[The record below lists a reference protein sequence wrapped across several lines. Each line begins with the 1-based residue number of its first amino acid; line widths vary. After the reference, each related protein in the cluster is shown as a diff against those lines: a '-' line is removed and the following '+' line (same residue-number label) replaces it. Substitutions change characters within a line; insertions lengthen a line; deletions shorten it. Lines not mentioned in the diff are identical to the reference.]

1 MVKPTEPKEKTVKSP
16 QPIYISAIGLYVPDK
31 IVTNDDLARSV
42 DTSDEW
48 IHSHT
53 GIRERRIAAKDEKCS
68 DLAVK
73 AALDLF
79 AKSNRS
85 KEEIDGIVVAT
96 ATADHYGFPSTAC
109 IVAEKLGI
117 KGSAAL
123 DIGAGCTGFI
133 YALEVARG
141 MILSGSMTK
150 ALVFGSEKLSDV
162 VNWDDRNTC
171 VLFGDGAGCVLLEKT
186 NEPKGI
192 IDSTL
197 HAEGAGSLALAI
209 TEDTQTITMEGR
221 AVYAFAVRAIGD
233 TVLELLKR
241 NDLTIEDI
249 TWIVPHQAN
258 KRIIAA
264 CSKRYG
270 FDSSLFYMNIERYAN
285 TSAASI
291 PIALAEMKEKGLLK
305 SGQKFL
311 FVGFGAGL
319 TYGGTLIQW

>member
-1 MVKPTEPKEKTVKSP
+1 MKSP
-16 QPIYISAIGLYVPDK
+16 QPIYISSIGYYVPEK
-31 IVTNDDLARSV
+31 IVTNNDLARSV
-42 DTSDEW
+42 ETNDEW

-53 GIRERRIAAKDEKCS
+53 GIRERRIADANEKCS

-79 AKSNRS
+79 AKSNRN
-85 KEEIDGIVVAT
+85 KDEIDGIVVAT
-96 ATADHYGFPSTAC
+96 ATSDHYGFPSTAC

-117 KGSAAL
+117 KGAAAL

-133 YALEVARG
+133 YALEVARA
-141 MILSGSMTK
+141 MIMSGSMTK

-162 VNWDDRNTC
+162 VDWNDRNTC
-171 VLFGDGAGCVLLEKT
+171 VLFGDGAGCVLLERT
-186 NEPKGI
+186 EEQKGI
-192 IDSTL
+192 IDCTL
-197 HAEGAGSLALAI
+197 HSEGAGSLSLTI
-209 TEDTQTITMEGR
+209 TEDTKTITMDGR
-221 AVYAFAVRAIGD
+221 AVYSFAVRAIGD

-241 NDLTIEDI
+241 NDLTIGDI

-258 KRIIAA
+258 NRIIAA

-270 FDSSLFYMNIERYAN
+270 FDPSRFYMNIERYAN

-291 PIALAEMKEKGLLK
+291 PIALAEMEERGLLANGDK
-305 SGQKFL
+305 IL

>member
-1 MVKPTEPKEKTVKSP
+1 MKSP
-16 QPIYISAIGLYVPDK
+16 QPIYISAIGYYVPEK
-31 IVTNDDLARSV
+31 IVTNNDLARSV
-42 DTSDEW
+42 ETNDEW

-53 GIRERRIAAKDEKCS
+53 GIRERRIAGANEKCS

-73 AALDLF
+73 AALHLF
-79 AKSNRS
+79 KKNKRN
-85 KEEIDGIVVAT
+85 KDEIDGIVVAT
-96 ATADHYGFPSTAC
+96 ATSDHYGFPSTAC

-117 KGSAAL
+117 KGAAAL

-133 YALEVARG
+133 YALEVARA
-141 MILSGSMTK
+141 MIMSSSMTK

-162 VNWDDRNTC
+162 VNWNDRNTC
-171 VLFGDGAGCVLLEKT
+171 VLFGDGAGCVLLERT
-186 NEPKGI
+186 EEQKGI
-192 IDSTL
+192 LDCPL
-197 HAEGAGSLALAI
+197 HSEGAGSLALTI
-209 TEDTQTITMEGR
+209 TEDTKTITMDGR
-221 AVYAFAVRAIGD
+221 AVYSFAVRAIGN

-241 NDLTIEDI
+241 NDLTIKDI

-258 KRIIAA
+258 NRIIAA

-270 FDSSLFYMNIERYAN
+270 FDPSRFYMNIDRYAN

-291 PIALAEMKEKGLLK
+291 PIALAEMEERGLLANGDK
-305 SGQKFL
+305 IL

>member
-1 MVKPTEPKEKTVKSP
+1 MKSP
-16 QPIYISAIGLYVPDK
+16 QPIYISAIGQYVPKK
-31 IVTNDDLARSV
+31 IVTNTDLAQSV

-53 GIRERRIAAKDEKCS
+53 GIRERRIAAKEERCS

-85 KEEIDGIVVAT
+85 KDEIDGIVVAT

-109 IVAEKLGI
+109 IVAEKLDI
-117 KGSAAL
+117 KGAAAL

-141 MILSGSMTK
+141 MIMSGSMSK
-150 ALVFGSEKLSDV
+150 ALVIGSEKLSDV
-162 VNWDDRNTC
+162 VNWKDRNTC
-171 VLFGDGAGCVLLEKT
+171 VLFGDGAGCVLLERT
-186 NEPKGI
+186 DEQKGI

-197 HAEGAGSLALAI
+197 HAEGKGSLSLAI
-209 TEDTQTITMEGR
+209 TRDTQTITMEGR
-221 AVYAFAVRAIGD
+221 AVYAFAVRAIGE
-233 TVLELLKR
+233 TVLELLNR
-241 NDLTIEDI
+241 NNLTIGDI

-270 FDSSLFYMNIERYAN
+270 FDSSLFYMNIDRYAN

-291 PIALAEMKEKGLLK
+291 PIALAEMEERGLLK
-305 SGQKFL
+305 SGQKIL

>member
-1 MVKPTEPKEKTVKSP
+1 MKSP
-16 QPIYISAIGLYVPDK
+16 QPIYISAIGCYVPEK
-31 IVTNDDLARSV
+31 IVTNNDLAQSV

-53 GIRERRIAAKDEKCS
+53 GIRERRIAKPEEQCS
-68 DLAVK
+68 DLAVN

-79 AKSNRS
+79 AKSNR
-85 KEEIDGIVVAT
+85 KREEIDGIVVAT

-117 KGSAAL
+117 KGAAAF

-133 YALEVARG
+133 YALEIARG
-141 MILSGSMTK
+141 MIMSGSMTK

-162 VNWDDRNTC
+162 VNWKDRNTC
-171 VLFGDGAGCVLLEKT
+171 VLFGDGAGCVLLEKSE
-186 NEPKGI
+186 EPKGI
-192 IDSTL
+192 IDTTL

-209 TEDTQTITMEGR
+209 TQDTQTITMEGR

-233 TVLELLKR
+233 TVLELLTR
-241 NDLTIEDI
+241 NDLTIGDI

-258 KRIIAA
+258 QRIIAA

-270 FDSSLFYMNIERYAN
+270 FDPAMFYMNIERYAN

-291 PIALAEMKEKGLLK
+291 PIALAEMEEGHLLK
-305 SGQKFL
+305 SGQKIL

>member
-1 MVKPTEPKEKTVKSP
+1 MVKSTEPKEKTVKSP
-16 QPIYISAIGLYVPDK
+16 QPIYISAIGSYVPEK
-31 IVTNDDLARSV
+31 IVTNNDLAKSV

-53 GIRERRIAAKDEKCS
+53 GIHERRIANKEEKCS

-73 AALDLF
+73 AALNLF
-79 AKSNRS
+79 STSNIT
-85 KEEIDGIVVAT
+85 KEDIDGIVVAT

-117 KGSAAL
+117 KGAAAL

-141 MILSGSMTK
+141 MIMSGSMTK
-150 ALVFGSEKLSDV
+150 ALVFGSEKLSEV
-162 VNWDDRNTC
+162 VNWNDRNTC

-186 NEPKGI
+186 EEYKGI

-197 HAEGAGSLALAI
+197 HAEGSGSLALAI
-209 TEDTQTITMEGR
+209 DQDTQTITMEGR

-241 NDLTIEDI
+241 NDLTIADI

-270 FDSSLFYMNIERYAN
+270 FDASLFYMNIERYAN

-291 PIALAEMKEKGLLK
+291 PIALAEMEEKGLLN
-305 SGQKFL
+305 SGQKIL

>member
-1 MVKPTEPKEKTVKSP
+1 MKSP
-16 QPIYISAIGLYVPDK
+16 QPIYISAIGSYVPQK
-31 IVTNDDLARSV
+31 ILTNEDLAQFV

-48 IHSHT
+48 IYSHT
-53 GIRERRIAAKDEKCS
+53 GIRQRRIAEKDEFCS

-73 AALDLF
+73 AARDLF
-79 AKSNRS
+79 SKS
-85 KEEIDGIVVAT
+85 KKTQEGIDGIVVAT

-109 IVAEKLGI
+109 IIAEKLGI
-117 KGSAAL
+117 KGAAAL

-133 YALEVARG
+133 YALEVARA
-141 MILSGSMTK
+141 MIMSGAMTR
-150 ALVFGSEKLSDV
+150 ALVFGAEKLSDV
-162 VNWDDRNTC
+162 VNWKDRNTC

-186 NEPKGI
+186 DEQKGI

-197 HAEGAGSLALAI
+197 HAEGSGSLALAI
-209 TEDTQTITMEGR
+209 TKETRTITMEGR
-221 AVYAFAVRAIGD
+221 AVYAFAVKAIGD
-233 TVLELLKR
+233 TVLELLNR
-241 NDLTIEDI
+241 NDLAIEDI

-270 FDSSLFYMNIERYAN
+270 FDAERFYMNIERYAN

-291 PIALAEMKEKGLLK
+291 PIALAEMEEKGLLK
-305 SGQKFL
+305 AGQNIL

-319 TYGGTLIQW
+319 TYGGTLITW

>member
-1 MVKPTEPKEKTVKSP
+1 MKSP
-16 QPIYISAIGLYVPDK
+16 QPIYISSIGYYVPEK
-31 IVTNDDLARSV
+31 IVTNNDLARSV
-42 DTSDEW
+42 ETNDEW

-53 GIRERRIAAKDEKCS
+53 GIRERRIADANEKCS

-79 AKSNRS
+79 AKSNRN
-85 KEEIDGIVVAT
+85 KDEIDGIVVAT
-96 ATADHYGFPSTAC
+96 ATSDHYGFPSTAC

-117 KGSAAL
+117 KGAAAL

-133 YALEVARG
+133 YALEVARA
-141 MILSGSMTK
+141 MIMSGSMTK

-162 VNWDDRNTC
+162 VDWNDRNTC
-171 VLFGDGAGCVLLEKT
+171 VLFGDGAGCVLLERT
-186 NEPKGI
+186 EEQKGI
-192 IDSTL
+192 IDCTL
-197 HAEGAGSLALAI
+197 HSEGAGSLALTI
-209 TEDTQTITMEGR
+209 TEDTKTITMDGR
-221 AVYAFAVRAIGD
+221 AVYSFAVRAIGD

-241 NDLTIEDI
+241 NDLTIGDI

-258 KRIIAA
+258 NRIIAA

-270 FDSSLFYMNIERYAN
+270 FDPSRFYMNIERYAN

-291 PIALAEMKEKGLLK
+291 PIALAEMEERGLLANGDK
-305 SGQKFL
+305 IL

>member
-1 MVKPTEPKEKTVKSP
+1 MKSP
-16 QPIYISAIGLYVPDK
+16 QPIYISAIGYYVPEK
-31 IVTNDDLARSV
+31 IVTNNDLARSV
-42 DTSDEW
+42 ETNDEW

-53 GIRERRIAAKDEKCS
+53 GIRERRIAGANEKCS

-79 AKSNRS
+79 AKSNRGRD
-85 KEEIDGIVVAT
+85 EIDGIVVAT
-96 ATADHYGFPSTAC
+96 ATSDHYGFPSTAC

-117 KGSAAL
+117 KGAAAL

-133 YALEVARG
+133 YALEVARA
-141 MILSGSMTK
+141 MIMSGSMTK
-150 ALVFGSEKLSDV
+150 ALVFGTEKLSDV
-162 VNWDDRNTC
+162 VDWNDRNTC
-171 VLFGDGAGCVLLEKT
+171 VLFGDGAGCVLLERT
-186 NEPKGI
+186 EEQKGI
-192 IDSTL
+192 IDCTL
-197 HAEGAGSLALAI
+197 HSEGAGSLALTI
-209 TEDTQTITMEGR
+209 TEDTKTITMDGR
-221 AVYAFAVRAIGD
+221 AVYSFAVRAIGD

-241 NDLTIEDI
+241 NDLTIGDI

-258 KRIIAA
+258 NRIIAA

-270 FDSSLFYMNIERYAN
+270 FDPSRFYMNIERYAN

-291 PIALAEMKEKGLLK
+291 PIALAEMEERGLLANGDK
-305 SGQKFL
+305 IL

>member
-1 MVKPTEPKEKTVKSP
+1 MKSP
-16 QPIYISAIGLYVPDK
+16 QPIYISAIGLYVPK
-31 IVTNDDLARSV
+31 KTVTNNDLAQFV

-48 IHSHT
+48 IRSHT
-53 GIRERRIAAKDEKCS
+53 GIEERHIAEKEEMCS

-85 KEEIDGIVVAT
+85 KDEIDGIVVAT

-109 IVAEKLGI
+109 IVGEKLGI
-117 KGSAAL
+117 QGAAAF

-141 MILSGSMTK
+141 MIMSGTMTK
-150 ALVFGSEKLSDV
+150 ALVIGSEKLSDV
-162 VNWDDRNTC
+162 VNWRDRNTC
-171 VLFGDGAGCVLLEKT
+171 VLFGDGAGCVLLERTEEK
-186 NEPKGI
+186 KGI

-197 HAEGAGSLALAI
+197 HAEGTGSLALTI
-209 TEDTQTITMEGR
+209 SQDTRTITMEGR

-233 TVLELLKR
+233 TILELLKR

-258 KRIIAA
+258 RRIIAA
-264 CSKRYG
+264 CSKRY
-270 FDSSLFYMNIERYAN
+270 DINAEIFYMNIERYAN

-291 PIALAEMKEKGLLK
+291 PLALAEMEEKGLLK
-305 SGQKFL
+305 SGQKIL

>member
-1 MVKPTEPKEKTVKSP
+1 MKSP
-16 QPIYISAIGLYVPDK
+16 QPIYISSIGYYVPEK
-31 IVTNDDLARSV
+31 IVTNNDLARSV
-42 DTSDEW
+42 ETNDEW

-53 GIRERRIAAKDEKCS
+53 GIRERRIAGANEKCS

-79 AKSNRS
+79 AKSNRN
-85 KEEIDGIVVAT
+85 KDEIDGIVVAT
-96 ATADHYGFPSTAC
+96 ATSDHYGFPSTAC

-117 KGSAAL
+117 KGAAAL

-133 YALEVARG
+133 YALEVARA
-141 MILSGSMTK
+141 MIMSGSMTK

-162 VNWDDRNTC
+162 VDWNDRNTC
-171 VLFGDGAGCVLLEKT
+171 VLFGDGAGCVLLERT
-186 NEPKGI
+186 EEQKGI
-192 IDSTL
+192 IDCTL
-197 HAEGAGSLALAI
+197 HSEGAGSLALTI
-209 TEDTQTITMEGR
+209 TEDTKTITMDGR
-221 AVYAFAVRAIGD
+221 AVYSFAVRAIGD

-241 NDLTIEDI
+241 NDLTIGDI

-258 KRIIAA
+258 NRIIAA

-270 FDSSLFYMNIERYAN
+270 FDPSRFYMNIERYAN

-291 PIALAEMKEKGLLK
+291 PIALAEMEERGLLANGDK
-305 SGQKFL
+305 IL

>member
-1 MVKPTEPKEKTVKSP
+1 MKSL
-16 QPIYISAIGLYVPDK
+16 QPIYISAIGSYVPQK
-31 IVTNDDLARSV
+31 ILTNEDLAQFV

-48 IHSHT
+48 IYSHT
-53 GIRERRIAAKDEKCS
+53 GIRQRRIAEKDEFCS

-73 AALDLF
+73 AARDLF
-79 AKSNRS
+79 SKS
-85 KEEIDGIVVAT
+85 KKTQEGIDGIVVAT

-109 IVAEKLGI
+109 IIAEKLGI
-117 KGSAAL
+117 KGAAAL

-133 YALEVARG
+133 YALEVARA
-141 MILSGSMTK
+141 MIMSGAMTR
-150 ALVFGSEKLSDV
+150 ALVFGAEKLSDV
-162 VNWDDRNTC
+162 VNWKDRNTC

-186 NEPKGI
+186 DEQKGI

-197 HAEGAGSLALAI
+197 HAEGSGSLALAI
-209 TEDTQTITMEGR
+209 TKETRTITMEGR
-221 AVYAFAVRAIGD
+221 AVYAFAVKAIGD
-233 TVLELLKR
+233 TVLELLNR
-241 NDLTIEDI
+241 NDLAIEDI

-270 FDSSLFYMNIERYAN
+270 FDAERFYMNIERYAN

-291 PIALAEMKEKGLLK
+291 PIALAEMEEKGLLK
-305 SGQKFL
+305 AGQNIL

-319 TYGGTLIQW
+319 TYGGTLITW

>member
-1 MVKPTEPKEKTVKSP
+1 MKSP
-16 QPIYISAIGLYVPDK
+16 QPIYISAIGHYVPKK
-31 IVTNDDLARSV
+31 IVTNTDLAQSV

-53 GIRERRIAAKDEKCS
+53 GIRERRIAEQDERCS

-79 AKSNRS
+79 AKSNRN
-85 KEEIDGIVVAT
+85 KDEIDGIVVAT

-117 KGSAAL
+117 KGAAAL

-141 MILSGSMTK
+141 MIMSGSMTK
-150 ALVFGSEKLSDV
+150 ALVFGSEKLSEV
-162 VNWDDRNTC
+162 VNWKDRNTC
-171 VLFGDGAGCVLLEKT
+171 VLFGDGAGCVLLERT
-186 NEPKGI
+186 DEQKGI

-197 HAEGAGSLALAI
+197 HAEGKGSLALAI
-209 TEDTQTITMEGR
+209 TQDTQTITMDGR
-221 AVYAFAVRAIGD
+221 SVYAFAVRAIGD

-270 FDSSLFYMNIERYAN
+270 IDASLFYMNIERYAN

-291 PIALAEMKEKGLLK
+291 PIALAEMEERGLLK
-305 SGQKFL
+305 SGQKIL

>member
-1 MVKPTEPKEKTVKSP
+1 MKSP
-16 QPIYISAIGLYVPDK
+16 ESIYISSIGCYVPKK
-31 IVTNDDLARSV
+31 IVTNDDLAQTV

-53 GIRERRIAAKDEKCS
+53 GIRERRIADTEEECS

-73 AALDLF
+73 AVLDLF
-79 AKSNRS
+79 AKDAGH
-85 KEEIDGIVVAT
+85 KEGIDGIVVAP

-117 KGSAAL
+117 KGAAAL

-133 YALEVARG
+133 YALEVARA

-150 ALVFGSEKLSDV
+150 ALVIGAEKLSNV
-162 VNWDDRNTC
+162 VNWKDRNTC

-186 NEPKGI
+186 EERKGI

-197 HAEGAGSLALAI
+197 HAEGSGSLALAI
-209 TEDTQTITMEGR
+209 TKESRTITMEGR
-221 AVYAFAVRAIGD
+221 AVYNFAVRAIGD
-233 TVLELLKR
+233 TVLELLRR
-241 NDLTIEDI
+241 NDLSIDKI
-249 TWIVPHQAN
+249 KWIVPHQAN
-258 KRIIAA
+258 KRIINA

-270 FDSSLFYMNIERYAN
+270 FKAETFYMNIDRYAN

-291 PIALAEMKEKGLLK
+291 PIALAEMEEKSLLK
-305 SGQKFL
+305 AGQYIL